1 MVLCEIVF
9 DGFNVCL
16 GWFIV
21 YAASQTRI
29 GIGAWDLLCVSIGD
43 VCKISSVCTFAKS
56 ML

>member
-29 GIGAWDLLCVSIGD
+29 VIGAWDLLCVSIGD

>member
-21 YAASQTRI
+21 YASQTRI
-29 GIGAWDLLCVSIGD
+29 GNGAWDLLCVSIGN
-43 VCKISSVCTFAKS
+43 VCKISSVCTYAKS